1 MPQPRRTGL
10 RRCKRHL
17 CSLPIKQIL
26 IASQALVTARQ
37 RSESHLKAILRDTRG
52 IVFLGT
58 PHSGSGL
65 ATWAERI
72 SRVLEIIK
80 QPNTEI
86 TSVLR
91 RDSEVLARIQDSF
104 HAMVL
109 SRSKEDLP
117 PIEITCFYEELPM
130 PKIGLV
136 RYYRPH
142 DRVLS
147 TG

>member
-1 MPQPRRTGL
+1 
-10 RRCKRHL
+10 
-17 CSLPIKQIL
+17 
-26 IASQALVTARQ
+26 
-37 RSESHLKAILRDTRG
+37 LKAILRATRG
-52 IVFLGT
+52 IIFLGT

-72 SRVLEIIK
+72 SRALEIIK

-91 RDSEVLARIQDSF
+91 RDSEVVARIQDSF

-117 PIEITCFYEELPM
+117 SIEINCFYEELPM

-136 RYYRPH
+136 RC
-142 DRVLS
+142 
-147 TG
+147 